1 MATKRRYRVG
11 VIGFAHMHINEL
23 IRSFSQ
29 SEQVEWVACADTL
42 PASKLRA
49 DVPATRGHNLK
60 RALEEFKI
68 PKAYD
73 DYREMLANEKLDIVI
88 FCPENA
94 RHGEVAEAIAQAGA
108 HMLTEKPMAA
118 SLSEALR
125 MAKAASHHGVTL
137 AVNWPSAW
145 DPAMRK
151 AKDLVAAGEI
161 GRVLQI
167 KWRNGASLGPLSH
180 GSHHPGGTV
189 VTGVLSPK
197 ELGEEWWYQAD
208 TGGGALLD
216 YCCYGAVLASWL
228 LDAQAVAVTGMAA
241 NLQSHFG
248 NVEDLAVLTVRFP
261 GALAL
266 LEGSWI
272 TYQPG
277 VPTGIVAYGSEGTM
291 VVSGG
296 EVRVYKERKP
306 EPTAVYR
313 GEPFPHGRETIA
325 REFLH
330 HLDTGEPLHPLLDID
345 LNLKAMAILD
355 AGLRSVRSGKM
366 ELVNDVTWQRG

>member
-1 MATKRRYRVG
+1 
-11 VIGFAHMHINEL
+11 
-23 IRSFSQ
+23 
-29 SEQVEWVACADTL
+29 
-42 PASKLRA
+42 
-49 DVPATRGHNLK
+49 
-60 RALEEFKI
+60 
-68 PKAYD
+68 
-73 DYREMLANEKLDIVI
+73 
-88 FCPENA
+88 
-94 RHGEVAEAIAQAGA
+94 
-108 HMLTEKPMAA
+108 
-118 SLSEALR
+118 
-125 MAKAASHHGVTL
+125 
-137 AVNWPSAW
+137 
-145 DPAMRK
+145 MRK

-208 TGGGALLD
+208 AGGGALLD

-228 LDAQAVAVTGMAA
+228 LDAEAVAVTGMAA

-325 REFLH
+325 QEFLH

-345 LNLKAMAILD
+345 LNLRAMAILD
-355 AGLRSVRSGKM
+355 AGLRSVRSGKA
-366 ELVNDVTWQRG
+366 ELVNNVTWQRG

>member
-1 MATKRRYRVG
+1 MADKERYRVG

-23 IRSFSQ
+23 VRSFSQ
-29 SEQVEWVACADTL
+29 LPEVEWAACADTL
-42 PASKLRA
+42 PASRLRA

-60 RALEEFKI
+60 RALEEFGI
-68 PKAYD
+68 PRAYD
-73 DYREMLANEKLDIVI
+73 DYREMLAKERFDIVI

-94 RHGEVAEAIAQAGA
+94 RHGEVAEAIAQSGA

-118 SLSEALR
+118 SFAEALR
-125 MAKAASHHGVTL
+125 MARAAKQRGVTL

-145 DPAMRK
+145 DPAVRK
-151 AKDLVAAGEI
+151 AKELIAAGEI

-189 VTGVLSPK
+189 VTGVLSEE
-197 ELGEEWWYQAD
+197 ELGREWWYQATD
-208 TGGGALLD
+208 GGGALLD
-216 YCCYGAVLASWL
+216 YCCYGAVLSSWL
-228 LDAQAVAVTGMAA
+228 LDAKAEAVTGMAA

-261 GALAL
+261 SALAL

-272 TYQPG
+272 TYAPG
-277 VPTGIVAYGSEGTM
+277 VPTGIVAYGTAGTM
-291 VVSGG
+291 VISGG
-296 EVRVYKERKP
+296 EVKVYKERKA

-313 GEPFPHGRETIA
+313 GDPLPAGRETIA
-325 REFLH
+325 REFVH
-330 HLDTGEPLHPLLDID
+330 HLRTGEPLHPLLDVE
-345 LNLKAMAILD
+345 LNLRAMAILD
-355 AGLRSVRSGKM
+355 AGRRSVASGKT
-366 ELVNDVTWQRG
+366 ELVPDSIWHIG

>member
-1 MATKRRYRVG
+1 MAEKQRYRVG

-23 IRSFSQ
+23 VRSFSQ
-29 SEQVEWVACADTL
+29 LPEVEWVACADTL
-42 PASKLRA
+42 PASQLRA

-60 RALEEFKI
+60 RAVEEFGI
-68 PKAYD
+68 PRAYD
-73 DYREMLANEKLDIVI
+73 DYREMLAKEEFDIVI

-94 RHGEVAEAIAQAGA
+94 RHGEVAEAIAQSGA

-118 SLSEALR
+118 SLGEALR
-125 MAKAASHHGVTL
+125 MARAARQRGVTL

-151 AKDLVAAGEI
+151 AKDLIAAGEI
-161 GRVLQI
+161 GRILQV

-189 VTGVLSPK
+189 VTGVLSEE
-197 ELGEEWWYQAD
+197 ELGREWWYQAD
-208 TGGGALLD
+208 DGGGALLD

-228 LDAQAVAVTGMAA
+228 LDTKAEAVTGMAA
-241 NLQSHFG
+241 NLQSPFG

-296 EVRVYKERKP
+296 EVKVFKDRKS

-313 GEPFPHGRETIA
+313 GEPLPVGRETIA

-330 HLDTGEPLHPLLDID
+330 HLRTGEPLHPLLDLE

-355 AGLRSVRSGKM
+355 AGRRSVASGKT
-366 ELVNDVTWQRG
+366 ELVNDAIWQLG